1 MESSPAT
8 PSPAPPPPPP
18 SPSPPPSQDHSQW
31 QGSLQT
37 PPTPVYWWPVTVWAP
52 DLLQT
57 SPSQLYK
64 TVRLTDWSCV

>member
-18 SPSPPPSQDHSQW
+18 SPSPSPSQDHSQW

-37 PPTPVYWWPVTVWAP
+37 SPTPVQWSPVTVWTP

-57 SPSQLYK
+57 LPSQPYK
-64 TVRLTDWSCV
+64 TVRLADYGN